1 VGNVCGPLSLGR
13 PNFILA
19 ASPPLSHN
27 ALMPKV
33 PTITLR
39 IEADLLTQVRFRWLL
54 CEGDKVLLRCQHS
67 FETKGEAEAD
77 GNKALQKRIDEL
89 RAPPSSK

>member
-1 VGNVCGPLSLGR
+1 MRS
-13 PNFILA
+13 
-19 ASPPLSHN
+19 
-27 ALMPKV
+27 MPQV
-33 PTITLR
+33 PTVTLK

-54 CEGDKVLLRCQHS
+54 CEGEKVLLRGQHS

-89 RAPPSSK
+89 RAPRTSE

>member
-1 VGNVCGPLSLGR
+1 
-13 PNFILA
+13 
-19 ASPPLSHN
+19 
-27 ALMPKV
+27 MPEF
-33 PTITLR
+33 PTITLK

-54 CEGDKVLLRCQHS
+54 CEGENVLLRGQHS

-89 RAPPSSK
+89 RSPPSSK

>member
-1 VGNVCGPLSLGR
+1 MAEIPKISL
-13 PNFILA
+13 
-19 ASPPLSHN
+19 
-27 ALMPKV
+27 KV
-33 PTITLR
+33 
-39 IEADLLTQVRFRWLL
+39 EADLLVHTRFRWLL

-89 RAPPSSK
+89 RARSGWSGRTE